1 MSKTN
6 PSHYTLPDGTQ
17 VYDITQ
23 HFDFTVG
30 NCIKYLMRA
39 GNKNGESSL
48 DDLRKCKWYLDKLI
62 EREEA
67 DALKQAEVTAVETSS
82 TTDVLFSGLCPHS
95 FWSGVRSWTD

>member
-39 GNKNGESSL
+39 GNKDGESSL
-48 DDLRKCKWYLDKLI
+48 DDLKKCKWYLDKLI
-62 EREEA
+62 EREEVKNEHGPEDEA
-67 DALKQAEVTAVETSS
+67 NSAAGSIH
-82 TTDVLFSGLCPHS
+82 LCPPS
-95 FWSGVRSWTD
+95 VFIDGNWTD

>member
-48 DDLRKCKWYLDKLI
+48 DDLKKCRWYLSKLI
-62 EREEA
+62 EREE
-67 DALKQAEVTAVETSS
+67 LKNGPRPEDKTNSVAGNVH
-82 TTDVLFSGLCPHS
+82 LCPPS
-95 FWSGVRSWTD
+95 VFVDGSWTD

>member
-39 GNKNGESSL
+39 GNKSGESSL

-62 EREEA
+62 EREE
-67 DALKQAEVTAVETSS
+67 KNEPRPEAETGSVV
-82 TTDVLFSGLCPHS
+82 DNVHLCPPS
-95 FWSGVRSWTD
+95 VFIDGCWTD